1 MISAAIARQTSVNSN
16 KGVRDALF
24 NIDQAIKNSCEQ
36 PVNNFYVE
44 VSKSLVDLSMLDIEV
59 ITDVLRKNGYTVE
72 CRNSSEVL
80 VKW

>member
-1 MISAAIARQTSVNSN
+1 MFSAEQARQTSVNSN

-24 NIDQAIKNSCEQ
+24 NIDQAIKKSCEQ

-44 VSKSLVDLSMLDIEV
+44 VSGILKTLSYMDTKTVENI
-59 ITDVLRKNGYTVE
+59 ICNNGYTITHVS
-72 CRNSSEVL
+72 SSEVL